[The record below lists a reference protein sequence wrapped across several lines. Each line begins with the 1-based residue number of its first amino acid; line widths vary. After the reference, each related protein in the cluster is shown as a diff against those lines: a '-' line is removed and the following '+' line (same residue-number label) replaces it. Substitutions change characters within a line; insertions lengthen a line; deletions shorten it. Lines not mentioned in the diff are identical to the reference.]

1 MHTRIASQTKNNY
14 GFTASRDTP
23 LLFQVEQDL
32 GERINRAG
40 EQAKRVEKMME
51 SLTAFET
58 QVQEEGSFWNTQ

>member
-1 MHTRIASQTKNNY
+1 
-14 GFTASRDTP
+14 
-23 LLFQVEQDL
+23 VEQDL

-51 SLTAFET
+51 SLTTFET

>member
-1 MHTRIASQTKNNY
+1 MHTRIASQTGNNY